1 MVEYKNVMIG
11 IDGSKQSQ
19 AAFQKGLRVAKES
32 GATLHLVSVI
42 NGEQYPSGA
51 TLGYGFVDR
60 GLYDNATK
68 KMTAVLDQMK
78 EESEAAGVKDVRTDV
93 IIGNAKVELA
103 ENYPKENHVDLIVI
117 GASGLNVIGRMI
129 VGSTA
134 AYVVRQAPCDVTV
147 VKTDVENKLIN
158 VKHASYPEL

>member
-1 MVEYKNVMIG
+1 MVEYKNVMVG
-11 IDGSKQSQ
+11 VDGSKQSQ
-19 AAFQKGLRVAKES
+19 VAFEKGLHVAKEN

-42 NGEQYPSGA
+42 NGEQYPSGS

-60 GLYDNATK
+60 GLYDDATK
-68 KMTAVLDQMK
+68 KMTDVLTKMK
-78 EESEAAGVKDVRTDV
+78 EEAVAAGVTDV
-93 IIGNAKVELA
+93 HTDVMVELT
-103 ENYPKENHVDLIVI
+103 ESYPKDNHIDLIVI

-147 VKTDVENKLIN
+147 VKTDSENKPIS
-158 VKHASYPEL
+158 VKRASYPEL

>member
-1 MVEYKNVMIG
+1 MVEYKNVMVG
-11 IDGSKQSQ
+11 VDGSKQSQ
-19 AAFQKGLRVAKES
+19 AAFEKGLHVAKEN

-42 NGEQYPSGA
+42 NGEQYPSGS

-60 GLYDNATK
+60 GLYDDATK
-68 KMTAVLDQMK
+68 KMTDVLTKMK
-78 EESEAAGVKDVRTDV
+78 EEAVAAGVTDV
-93 IIGNAKVELA
+93 HTDVMIGNAKVELT
-103 ENYPKENHVDLIVI
+103 ESYPKDNHIDLIVI

-147 VKTDVENKLIN
+147 IKTDSENKPIS
-158 VKHASYPEL
+158 VKRASYPEL

>member
-1 MVEYKNVMIG
+1 MVEYKNVMVG
-11 IDGSKQSQ
+11 VDGSKQSQ
-19 AAFQKGLRVAKES
+19 AAFEKGLHVAKEN

-42 NGEQYPSGA
+42 NGEQYPSGS

-60 GLYDNATK
+60 GLYD
-68 KMTAVLDQMK
+68 
-78 EESEAAGVKDVRTDV
+78 DVM
-93 IIGNAKVELA
+93 IGNDKVELT
-103 ENYPKENHVDLIVI
+103 ESYPKDNHIDLIVI

-147 VKTDVENKLIN
+147 VKTDSENKPIS
-158 VKHASYPEL
+158 VKRASYPEL